1 MSIYQIKISW
11 AEEKELIL
19 FDSERPLTSGEKIST
34 TALWR
39 GYHEATQYS
48 AEVVEYQCH
57 AANGRYTIKLRYDRN
72 SNEGQARDNPLWG
85 QATINLDTV
94 EETAS
99 AEWLSE
105 HGPNNA
111 ASGHAEFAELIPQ
124 PLFEEL
130 GTQWVERR
138 RRRQQQFK
146 NQLLAFDD
154 CCALSGDCTLSALE
168 AAHIIPVSQNGAFNA
183 ANGLLLRADLHKMYD
198 CGDLKI
204 GVDGMASIPLDARVS
219 DYYRSNVNNWR
230 LNDAQRTRVLANLRA
245 RNQ

>member
-1 MSIYQIKISW
+1 MSIYQIKIFW

-19 FDSERPLTSGEKIST
+19 FDSERPLTPGEKIST

-39 GYHEATQYS
+39 GYPEATRYS
-48 AEVVEYQCH
+48 ADVIQHIALSQYRHRIEL
-57 AANGRYTIKLRYDRN
+57 RYTKN
-72 SNEGQARDNPLWG
+72 ANTGQALENPCWG
-85 QATINLDTV
+85 RAIVHLNTRNK
-94 EETAS
+94 TAS

-105 HGPNNA
+105 HGQNDPTNE
-111 ASGHAEFAELIPQ
+111 HAEAELIPQ

-146 NQLLAFDD
+146 NQLLDFGA

-168 AAHIIPVSQNGAFNA
+168 AAHIIPVNQNGAFNA

-204 GVDGMASIPLDARVS
+204 GVDGTASIPFDAKVS
-219 DYYRSNVNNWR
+219 AYYRSNVNNWR
-230 LNDAQRTRVLANLRA
+230 LNDAQRTRVLANLRL

>member
-1 MSIYQIKISW
+1 MSIYQIKIFW
-11 AEEKELIL
+11 DEEEELIF
-19 FDSERPLTSGEKIST
+19 FDSERPLTPGEMIST
-34 TALWR
+34 TASWE
-39 GYHEATQYS
+39 GYPEATRYS
-48 AEVVEYQCH
+48 AEVVEYQYH
-57 AANGRYTIKLRYDRN
+57 AVNGRYTIRLRYDRN
-72 SNEGQARDNPLWG
+72 SNEGQARDNHLWG

-94 EETAS
+94 EKTAS

-105 HGPNNA
+105 HGQNDPTN
-111 ASGHAEFAELIPQ
+111 GHAEAELIPL

-146 NQLLAFDD
+146 NQLLDFGA

-168 AAHIIPVSQNGAFNA
+168 AAHIIPVNQNGAFNA

-204 GVDGMASIPLDARVS
+204 GVDGTASIPLDAKVS
-219 DYYRSNVNNWR
+219 AYYRSNVNNWR
-230 LNDAQRTRVLANLRA
+230 LNDAQQTRVLANLRL

>member
-19 FDSERPLTSGEKIST
+19 FDSERPLTPGEKIST

-39 GYHEATQYS
+39 GYPEATRYS
-48 AEVVEYQCH
+48 ADVIQHIALSQYRHRIEL
-57 AANGRYTIKLRYDRN
+57 RYTEN
-72 SNEGQARDNPLWG
+72 ANTGQALENTYWG
-85 QATINLDTV
+85 QAIIHLNTRNK
-94 EETAS
+94 TAS

-111 ASGHAEFAELIPQ
+111 ARGHAELAELIPQ

-168 AAHIIPVSQNGAFNA
+168 AAHIIPVNQNGAFNA

-204 GVDGMASIPLDARVS
+204 GVDGTASIPLDARVS

-230 LNDAQRTRVLANLRA
+230 LKDAQLTRVLANLRA